1 MKPRQRRADITVV
14 TPTAIAITITN
25 GSGPEHFGGRGGAWP
40 YDRIEV
46 LWA

>member
-1 MKPRQRRADITVV
+1 MQPRQRRANITVV
-14 TPTAIAITITN
+14 TPITITN
-25 GSGPEHFGGRGGAWP
+25 GSGPEDFGGRGGARP